1 MVEREY
7 QRVADKVTWRCPP
20 KNCRTNTSIRKGSFF
35 ERSGLPLDKLIDLIY
50 YWSLELPHV
59 AIQYELQV
67 DKQTVTD

>member
-7 QRVADKVTWRCPP
+7 QRVADKVTRRCPP
-20 KNCRTNTSIRKGSFF
+20 KYCQTNTSIGKGSFF
-35 ERSGLPLDKLIDLIY
+35 ERSGLGLDKLIDLIY

-59 AIQYELQV
+59 AIQYKLQV